1 MIGLRQF
8 MKRIITLDGGAAT
21 GKSTAMLRL
30 SRALGWHGVSTGHVY
45 RAAAMLAMAEEI
57 SPEQAPVRL
66 AARLQEGALSYNQ
79 ATHTYFLN
87 RPGLGARALP
97 VEALTSPEVSARTP
111 VYSRIPEVRAALM
124 EFQRGLYRDPGLVA
138 DGRDCGTVV
147 YPDAILKIWLTVDG
161 VEAARRLHRGQGVP
175 FEQAYVDVLERD
187 RLDRNRGTA
196 PMAAAADAVVVD
208 TTRLSADE
216 VFAVVL
222 ELSRRK
228 GLTA

>member
-1 MIGLRQF
+1 M
-8 MKRIITLDGGAAT
+8 
-21 GKSTAMLRL
+21 
-30 SRALGWHGVSTGHVY
+30 
-45 RAAAMLAMAEEI
+45 
-57 SPEQAPVRL
+57 
-66 AARLQEGALSYNQ
+66 
-79 ATHTYFLN
+79 
-87 RPGLGARALP
+87 
-97 VEALTSPEVSARTP
+97 
-111 VYSRIPEVRAALM
+111 
-124 EFQRGLYRDPGLVA
+124 
-138 DGRDCGTVV
+138 
-147 YPDAILKIWLTVDG
+147 
-161 VEAARRLHRGQGVP
+161 EAARRLHRGQGVP

>member
-1 MIGLRQF
+1 
-8 MKRIITLDGGAAT
+8 
-21 GKSTAMLRL
+21 
-30 SRALGWHGVSTGHVY
+30 
-45 RAAAMLAMAEEI
+45 
-57 SPEQAPVRL
+57 
-66 AARLQEGALSYNQ
+66 
-79 ATHTYFLN
+79 
-87 RPGLGARALP
+87 LP

-161 VEAARRLHRGQGVP
+161 VEAARRLNRGQGVP